1 MNKILRIAKMEF
13 RMTAANKAF
22 IIITILGPFLLAAV
36 TFLPTLLA
44 RNAASIDE
52 GTVVAI
58 SGGDDVLKDA
68 LNKAFKEAPI
78 TIYYSQETETLEQAV
93 LDREIQAYIEIPDN
107 YLEAESFSYFSATGA
122 DFVQRDSMRNY
133 IGDVIV
139 ALRMRREGLDAGR
152 IAYLSAR
159 PRFEAKSLT
168 NGGEGG
174 KRDEISI
181 IMTAIAFTMLL
192 YMTILLHGQSAG
204 RSVLREK
211 TSKTVEI
218 MLSTVRPVELLFG
231 KLFGQAAAGIA
242 QYAIWVATAWLLIKL
257 VGPAA
262 GVSVPVTLSATTLFF
277 LILFFILA
285 FFLYSSAYAAI
296 GSGAEDESHMGQ
308 LGWPI
313 IVLLVLPMITASTII
328 IDPNTPFVLFLSFFR
343 FTSPITMFIRI
354 LISIPPASEILL
366 CVAILVVTVI
376 AVTYG
381 SAKIFRVGILMSGK
395 RFKLGEILRWIR
407 Y

>member
-1 MNKILRIAKMEF
+1 
-13 RMTAANKAF
+13 MTAANKAF

>member
-366 CVAILVVTVI
+366 CVAILVVTVL

>member
-328 IDPNTPFVLFLSFFR
+328 IDPNTPFVLFLSFFP

-366 CVAILVVTVI
+366 CVAILVVTVL